1 MEYPNIE
8 KYLEAKAALRDA
20 EKHLKDELL
29 TLVYSYMDWKK
40 EDITKA
46 TVVTA
51 FGSLV
56 LNVTISWD
64 KGARYMFSFYKKDE
78 NFYARLDFR
87 DAFKC
92 L

>member
-8 KYLEAKAALRDA
+8 KYLEAKAALREA
-20 EKHLKDELL
+20 EKHLKVELL
-29 TLVYSYMDWKK
+29 TLVCSYMDWKK

-46 TVVTA
+46 TVLTA
-51 FGSLV
+51 LGLA
-56 LNVTISWD
+56 LEVTISWD
-64 KGARYMFSFYKKDE
+64 KGSRYLFSFYKRDD

-87 DAFKC
+87 EAFKY

>member
-29 TLVYSYMDWKK
+29 TLVCSYMDWEKK
-40 EDITKA
+40 DITKA
-46 TVVTA
+46 TVLTA
-51 FGSLV
+51 LGIALE
-56 LNVTISWD
+56 VTISWD
-64 KGARYMFSFYKKDE
+64 KGSRYLFSFYKKDE

-87 DAFKC
+87 DAFKY